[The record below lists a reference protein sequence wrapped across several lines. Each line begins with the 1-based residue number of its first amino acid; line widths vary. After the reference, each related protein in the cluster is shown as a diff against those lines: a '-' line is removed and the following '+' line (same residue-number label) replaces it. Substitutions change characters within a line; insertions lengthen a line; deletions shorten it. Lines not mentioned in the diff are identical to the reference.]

1 MAAQK
6 PKLGFVGLGIMGA
19 PMVRRLLSEGFEVTV
34 WNLEPERADEVVPHG
49 AVWAE
54 SPAAVRAACD
64 IQIMCVLNAQA
75 VEDCCFG
82 ENGFV
87 TADGGADLMLDF
99 STVPPAKTVEIA
111 ARYKAACGAVWVD
124 SPVSGGPG
132 PAAEGMLTVMIGGDP
147 ADIARAKPVL
157 DALSQ
162 NATRMGELGSGQAT
176 KTLNQA
182 IVGTNYVLMAEVL
195 KLAKQSGIDA
205 ALLPSALAG
214 GMADSTIL
222 QRIYK
227 QMQAEDFDPP
237 KAYARQLGKD
247 MRAVAAYVEEKGGA
261 LPVIA
266 GAAATYLAFSDKH
279 PMRDAGSIS
288 QEYAKA
294 E

>member
-1 MAAQK
+1 MSDRN

-19 PMVRRLLSEGFEVTV
+19 PMVRRLLSQGFEVTV

-54 SPAAVRAACD
+54 HPAAVRAACD
-64 IQIMCVLNAQA
+64 IQMMCVLNAQA
-75 VEDCCFG
+75 VDECCFG
-82 ENGFV
+82 ENGF
-87 TADGGADLMLDF
+87 TAAEGGADLMLDF
-99 STVPPAKTVEIA
+99 STVPPARTVDIA

-132 PAAEGMLTVMIGGDP
+132 PAGQGGLTAMIGGDP
-147 ADIARAKPVL
+147 ADIARVKPIL

-162 NATRMGELGSGQAT
+162 NASRMGDLGAGQAT

-222 QRIYK
+222 QRIYT
-227 QMQAEDFDPP
+227 QMQAEDFEPP
-237 KAYARQLGKD
+237 KAYARQLAKD
-247 MRAVAAYVEEKGGA
+247 MRAVAEYVEEKGGK

-266 GAAATYLAFSDKH
+266 GAAQAYLAFADKH
-279 PMRDAGSIS
+279 PMSDAASICL
-288 QEYAKA
+288 EYAKA
-294 E
+294 K